1 MERSG
6 GRRRGESFHEEF
18 EKPKPT
24 SNTGQNNSH
33 VLTSS
38 SHTDHNPSNSPNR
51 TNRRPERA
59 VEFMTSEFNPH
70 HSDGPEPLDLSQL
83 EDDLEDESADKEGN
97 SDDNDEDE
105 IFSRGR
111 SRSHSMHQNDS
122 LPLPLP
128 GESHPPSIY
137 PPNMESH
144 LGSNQGESKAFE
156 KVERTGPLHQREV
169 QALRKVRVSYQPL
182 TIF

>member
-18 EKPKPT
+18 EKPKQT

-33 VLTSS
+33 SQASGIPV
-38 SHTDHNPSNSPNR
+38 DHNPASSSNRPNKR
-51 TNRRPERA
+51 SERP

-70 HSDGPEPLDLSQL
+70 QSDGPEPLDLSQL
-83 EDDLEDESADKEGN
+83 EDDIDDDHMQKSGE

-105 IFSRGR
+105 IYSRGR

-128 GESHPPSIY
+128 GETLPPNMY
-137 PPNMESH
+137 PPNMENHLNSSH
-144 LGSNQGESKAFE
+144 NENKAFE

-169 QALRKVRVSYQPL
+169 QALRKVIILIVLRCDL
-182 TIF
+182 